1 MTCTG
6 CENKLIRVLK
16 AQSLLTNVKTS
27 LVLSRAE
34 FDYIGEPED
43 LQALI
48 QTIQK
53 RTGFATERIE
63 SAGTAH
69 ALELI
74 ISPSL
79 QEKFLHTQYPDG
91 VQQVV
96 KVRKNAVRVIHDPQ
110 VIGARDVLLYYIDFS
125 LILAPEPQDPAL
137 TAGAKHIRM
146 LLARTIVSS
155 TLTIPVLV
163 MAWAPLPSHPNA
175 YAIASL
181 VLASFVQ
188 IAIAGP
194 FYGSAFKSLFF
205 SGLVET
211 DLLIVLSTTTAYIY
225 SVVAFAYAII
235 GRPLEGGSFF
245 ETSTLLVTLI
255 MFGQLASALAR
266 QRAVAAISLRS
277 LQQPQATLVYTH
289 PDGRVTEEL
298 VDARLIQ
305 YGDTFRVLPDSVV
318 ITDGVILSGT
328 SSIDESMMTGES
340 LPVEKSVDSEVLA
353 GSVNG
358 PGNLLVK
365 VTRLPGENTIS
376 EIAGMVD
383 DARFSRARV
392 QSIVDRVCAW
402 FVPVVLAIALIT
414 FMIWI
419 LIGVRVRKENTG
431 QAAVRALTYAIAVLA
446 ISCPC
451 AIGLAVPMVVLMASG
466 VAARLGLVFKAATT
480 IESAREITHV
490 VFDKTGT
497 LTMGHLE
504 VVKAEI
510 VDGGETPEDEKRS
523 VILALASASKH
534 PVSRAVTI
542 YLISAG
548 VTPSSKVDNL
558 GEVTGKG
565 AEGSMGGRSIRG
577 GSARWL
583 GIEAHPSVQHL
594 LAEGLTTFCVMDD
607 NILIAVYA
615 LSDTIRPEAASLF
628 VSLRARNIG
637 ISVLSGD
644 HAAAVDRVSS
654 SLGIPS
660 DCVRAGCLPAD
671 KAVYIRELQA
681 KGAKVMFCGDG
692 TNDSVALAQADIGVH
707 MSSDASSSGAGAA
720 ASGASDAVLLRPSL
734 TGLMSLVE
742 LSEAVHKR
750 IIMNFLW
757 AAIYNLVAILFAGG
771 AFVNARIAPA
781 YAGLGE
787 IVSVLPVILVAMQ
800 LKWFKASV

>member
-1 MTCTG
+1 MTCVG
-6 CENKLIRVLK
+6 CENKLIKVLK
-16 AQSLLTNVKTS
+16 AQPIITNVKTS

-34 FDYIGEPED
+34 FDYAGRPED

-48 QTIQK
+48 QTIQQ

-63 SAGTAH
+63 SAH
-69 ALELI
+69 ALEFIVSL
-74 ISPSL
+74 SL
-79 QEKFLHTQYPDG
+79 QDKFLHAQHPDG
-91 VQQVV
+91 VQQVA
-96 KVRKNAVRVIHDPQ
+96 KGTKNTVRVIHDPQ
-110 VIGARDVLLYYIDFS
+110 VIGAREVLSFYAYFS
-125 LILAPEPQDPAL
+125 PILAPEPQDPAL
-137 TAGAKHIRM
+137 AAGAKHIRI
-146 LLARTIVSS
+146 LLARTIASS
-155 TLTIPVLV
+155 ILTIPVLV
-163 MAWAPLPSHPNA
+163 MTWAPLPSHPNA

-188 IAIAGP
+188 IVIAGP
-194 FYGSAFKSLFF
+194 FYGSAFKGLFF
-205 SGLVET
+205 SSIIEN
-211 DLLIVLSTTTAYIY
+211 DSLIVLSTTTAYIY
-225 SVVAFAYAII
+225 SVVAFAYGII
-235 GRPLEGGSFF
+235 GKPLIEGSFF

-266 QRAVAAISLRS
+266 QRAIAAISLRS
-277 LQQPQATLVYTH
+277 LQQPQATLVHTH

-328 SSIDESMMTGES
+328 SSVDESMMTGES
-340 LPVEKSVDSEVLA
+340 LPVEKSVDREVLA

-383 DARFSRARV
+383 SARGSRARV

-402 FVPVVLAIALIT
+402 FVPVVLAIALVT

-419 LIGVRVRKENTG
+419 LIGVRVRKESTG

-480 IESAREITHV
+480 IESARKMTHV

-497 LTMGHLE
+497 LTMGRLE
-504 VVKAEI
+504 VVYAE
-510 VDGGETPEDEKRS
+510 VVAGSETPEDEKGS
-523 VILALASASKH
+523 VMLALASASKH
-534 PVSRAVTI
+534 PVSRAVAT
-542 YLISAG
+542 YLISTG

-558 GEVTGKG
+558 SEVTGKG
-565 AEGSMGGRSIRG
+565 VEGSMGGRSIRG

-594 LAEGLTTFCVMDD
+594 LAEGLTTFCVMDG
-607 NILIAVYA
+607 NTLIAVYA
-615 LSDTIRPEAASLF
+615 LSDTIRPEAASLL

-750 IIMNFLW
+750 IIANFLW